1 MEILTALALLVPVA
15 SAIASGVNE
24 VIRQEGKK
32 PTKGWAIASAV
43 VNTLALNADK
53 VKQAVGVIRGKK

>member
-1 MEILTALALLVPVA
+1 MDIISALALLVPVA

-24 VIRQEGKK
+24 VIRQGKGK
-32 PTKGWAIASAV
+32 PSKGWAIASAII
-43 VNTLALNADK
+43 NTLALNADK